1 MNQVGNSKFP
11 PSGHLIFFSTNI
23 RNENKTREIQKWPR
37 ARDRTSLISLRC
49 VFFLIQIKHYQV
61 RSNKVCELH
70 RRVQIKQHNNYNQL
84 FIQVNLQC
92 AAYTL

>member
-37 ARDRTSLISLRC
+37 TRDRTIPEVLCQGTR
-49 VFFLIQIKHYQV
+49 IQ
-61 RSNKVCELH
+61 L
-70 RRVQIKQHNNYNQL
+70 
-84 FIQVNLQC
+84 
-92 AAYTL
+92 TP